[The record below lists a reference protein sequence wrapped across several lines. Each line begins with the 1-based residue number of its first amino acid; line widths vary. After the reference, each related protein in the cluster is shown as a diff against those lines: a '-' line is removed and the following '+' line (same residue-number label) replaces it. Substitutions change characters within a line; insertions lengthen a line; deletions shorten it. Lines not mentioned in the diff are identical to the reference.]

1 MNKPSLLSYFNSAA
15 LIFLLCSHFGLIEP
29 KNWLYN
35 FSQSSGVKIITPIQE
50 VKNTLELYK
59 KDLENLQNNTSKYAL
74 KSELTSVTNN
84 LQSKLDTNILDI
96 KNVIKEN
103 QQSIRAIQ
111 GQTNISREIKYW
123 QNKYDNNSCNS
134 SYQVN
139 SNLCIEL
146 RNRISNV
153 QQKLSY

>member
-1 MNKPSLLSYFNSAA
+1 MNKPSFLSYFNFVAF
-15 LIFLLCSHFGLIEP
+15 IFLLCSYFGVIEP
-29 KNWLYN
+29 KNWLDN
-35 FSQSSGVKIITPIQE
+35 ISDSSGVKVITPIQE
-50 VKNTLELYK
+50 VKNTLESYK

-74 KSELTSVTNN
+74 KSELASVTNN
-84 LQSKLDTNILDI
+84 LQLKLDTNILDI
-96 KNVIKEN
+96 KNLIKEN
-103 QQSIRAIQ
+103 QQSIRGMQ

-123 QNKYDNNSCNS
+123 QNKYDNNSCNY

-146 RNRISNV
+146 RSRISSL